1 MQDQVSKLNGRAGS
15 PVATYLGSGQVDP
28 EAEGRALSG
37 EYRLVYVTP
46 EKLCQGGFAESLA
59 GLHRSRPGGAICL
72 FAVDESHW

>member
-1 MQDQVSKLNGRAGS
+1 MQDQVSKLNGRTGN

-28 EAEGRALSG
+28 DAERRALDG

-46 EKLCQGGFAESLA
+46 EKLCQGGFAERLA
-59 GLHRSRPGGAICL
+59 NLHQSRPGGAICL